1 MNSLVSSKCA
11 GRLFMALAAISGI
24 FLAAGCG
31 NGSSFTPPNN
41 QGFSN
46 SSLNGTYVFSSQ
58 GFDSIA
64 GAPLNLAGTLVANGT
79 GSITGGTIDVVDADC
94 TSCSTGSGVA
104 QAITGGTYSISPDG
118 RGLIN
123 LVSSYGTFSLDVV
136 LSSTSQGLV
145 TEFDSF
151 GGGSGTID
159 LQAVVSSL
167 AGPYA
172 FSLAGSDSSGD
183 PIATA
188 GAFTLNS
195 GGSIT
200 EGVEDFNDSGIN
212 YPGQALTGAATLGT
226 GTSPGAITLTTSS
239 FPGLTYDLYPIDT
252 THFKVIETDYTNYLA
267 GDAFTQTGFSTI
279 PTGTLAFT
287 MLGGIGT
294 ENIVANGGYMTYSG
308 NTFTGNEDVNDNGSV
323 STAAVP
329 FTGTATAGGSVGSR
343 FVVNLTNFV
352 PNNAGAGQWVVYPSS
367 GGLLM
372 LEMDNEA
379 VTNGAAYAQTSGA
392 ALAASQGY
400 GLNLNAFNASQ
411 GYAENDIAQ
420 FDTTSSAFNGI
431 IDINDNTGG
440 GNSLNS
446 IGLSATYTLD
456 SSPATGRGEAIT
468 TAGGDDYISFTFYS
482 VTNSQFLL
490 LETDGTNGPI
500 GAQIGTGT
508 FLLQSGSAGV
518 EAAQSHA
525 AIVHPVV
532 HPRAAHR
539 HKASQKK

>member
-11 GRLFMALAAISGI
+11 RRLFMALAAISGI
-24 FLAAGCG
+24 FLTASCG
-31 NGSSFTPPNN
+31 NGSNFTPPNN

-58 GFDSIA
+58 GFDSTV
-64 GAPLNLAGTLVANGT
+64 GAPLNIAGTLVANGT
-79 GSITGGTIDVVDADC
+79 GSITGGTIDVVDAANANPP
-94 TSCSTGSGVA
+94 TPAG
-104 QAITGGTYSISPDG
+104 QAITGGTYSIGSDG

-123 LVSSYGTFSLDVV
+123 LVSSAYGTVSLDVV

-145 TEFDSF
+145 TEFDNF

-159 LQAVVSSL
+159 LQAVVSDL

-172 FSLAGSDSSGD
+172 FSLAGTDSQDD
-183 PIATA
+183 PIAAA

-212 YPGQALTGAATLGT
+212 YAGQALTGAATLGT
-226 GTSPGAITLTTSS
+226 GTAPGPLTLTTAS
-239 FPGLTYDLYPIDT
+239 FALSYDFYPIDT
-252 THFKVIETDYTNYLA
+252 THFKVIETDYANFLA
-267 GDAFTQTGFSTI
+267 GDIFTQTGFSTI

-294 ENIVANGGYMTYSG
+294 SNTIANGGYMTFSG
-308 NTFTGNEDVNDNGSV
+308 NTFTGNEDVNANGNV
-323 STAAVP
+323 STSPVP
-329 FTGTATAGGSVGSR
+329 FTGTAAAGGSIGSR
-343 FVVNLTNFV
+343 SLVSLTAFV
-352 PNNAGAGQWVVYPSS
+352 PATSWVVYPSS

-372 LEMDNEA
+372 LETDDQA

-400 GLNLNAFNASQ
+400 GLNLSAFNPTQ
-411 GYAENDIAQ
+411 GYVEDDIAQ
-420 FDTTSSAFNGI
+420 FDTTSTAFNGI

-446 IGLSATYTLD
+446 VGLGATYTLD
-456 SSPATGRGEAIT
+456 SSPATGRGEAVT
-468 TAGGDDYISFTFYS
+468 TADGDDYISFTFYA

-490 LETDGTNGPI
+490 LETDGTTGPV

-518 EAAQSHA
+518 AAAQSHA

-532 HPRAAHR
+532 HPRAAHTHR
-539 HKASQKK
+539 ASQKK

>member
-11 GRLFMALAAISGI
+11 RRLFMALAAISGI
-24 FLAAGCG
+24 FLTASCG
-31 NGSSFTPPNN
+31 NGSNFTPPNN

-58 GFDSIA
+58 GFDSTV
-64 GAPLNLAGTLVANGT
+64 GAPLNIAGTLVANGT
-79 GSITGGTIDVVDADC
+79 GSITGGTIDVVDAANANPP
-94 TSCSTGSGVA
+94 TPAG
-104 QAITGGTYSISPDG
+104 QAITGGTYSIGSDG

-123 LVSSYGTFSLDVV
+123 LVSSAYGTVSLDVV

-145 TEFDSF
+145 TEFDNF

-159 LQAVVSSL
+159 LQAVVSDL

-172 FSLAGSDSSGD
+172 FSLAGTDSQDD
-183 PIATA
+183 PIAAA
-188 GAFTLNS
+188 GAFTLNA

-212 YPGQALTGAATLGT
+212 YAGQALTGAATLGT
-226 GTSPGAITLTTSS
+226 GTAPGPLTLTTAS
-239 FPGLTYDLYPIDT
+239 FALSYDLYPIDT
-252 THFKVIETDYTNYLA
+252 THFKVIETDYANYLA
-267 GDAFTQTGFSTI
+267 GDIFTQTGFSTI
-279 PTGTLAFT
+279 PAGTLAFT

-294 ENIVANGGYMTYSG
+294 SNTIANGGYMTFSG
-308 NTFTGNEDVNDNGSV
+308 NTFTGNEDVNANGNV
-323 STAAVP
+323 STSPVP
-329 FTGTATAGGSVGSR
+329 FTGSAAAGGSIGSR
-343 FVVNLTNFV
+343 SLVSLTAFV
-352 PNNAGAGQWVVYPSS
+352 PATSWVVYPSS

-372 LEMDNEA
+372 LENDDQA

-400 GLNLNAFNASQ
+400 GLNLSAFNPTQ
-411 GYAENDIAQ
+411 GYVEDDIAQ
-420 FDTTSSAFNGI
+420 FDTTSTAFNGI

-446 IGLSATYTLD
+446 VGLGATYTLD
-456 SSPATGRGEAIT
+456 SSPATGRGEAVT
-468 TAGGDDYISFTFYS
+468 TAGGDDYISFTFYA

-490 LETDGTNGPI
+490 LETDGTTGPV

-518 EAAQSHA
+518 AAAQSHA
-525 AIVHPVV
+525 AIVHQVV
-532 HPRAAHR
+532 HPRAAHT

>member
-11 GRLFMALAAISGI
+11 RRLFMALAAISGI
-24 FLAAGCG
+24 FLTASCG
-31 NGSSFTPPNN
+31 NGSNLTPPNN

-58 GFDSIA
+58 GFDSSE
-64 GAPLNLAGTLVANGT
+64 GAPLNIVGTLVANGT
-79 GSITGGTIDVVDADC
+79 GGITGGTIDVVDAANANPPA
-94 TSCSTGSGVA
+94 TAA
-104 QAITGGTYSISPDG
+104 QTITGGTYSIGSDG
-118 RGLIN
+118 RGLVN
-123 LVSSYGTFSLDVV
+123 LVSSAYGTFSLDVV

-145 TEFDSF
+145 TEFDNF

-172 FSLAGSDSSGD
+172 FSLAGTDSND
-183 PIATA
+183 NPIATA
-188 GAFTLNS
+188 GAFTLND

-226 GTSPGAITLTTSS
+226 GTAPGAITLTTTS
-239 FPGLTYDLYPIDT
+239 FGLSYDLYPIDT
-252 THFKVIETDYTNYLA
+252 THFKVIETDYANFLA
-267 GDAFTQTGFSTI
+267 GDIFTQTGFSTI

-294 ENIVANGGYMTYSG
+294 SNTVANGGYMTYSG
-308 NTFTGNEDVNDNGSV
+308 NTFTGNEDVNANGAV
-323 STAAVP
+323 STSPVP
-329 FTGTATAGGSVGSR
+329 FTGSATAGGSIGSR
-343 FVVNLTNFV
+343 SLVSLTSFV
-352 PNNAGAGQWVVYPSS
+352 PATSWVVYPSS

-372 LEMDNEA
+372 LETDDQA

-400 GLNLNAFNASQ
+400 GLNLNAFNATQ
-411 GYAENDIAQ
+411 GFAENDIAQ

-446 IGLSATYTLD
+446 VGLGATYTLD
-456 SSPATGRGEAIT
+456 SPATGRGEAIT
-468 TAGGDDYISFTFYS
+468 TADGDDYISFTFYA
-482 VTNSQFLL
+482 VTNNQFLL
-490 LETDGTNGPI
+490 LETDSTTGPV

-508 FLLQSGSAGV
+508 FLSQTGSGGV

-532 HPRAAHR
+532 HPRAAHT
-539 HKASQKK
+539 HKALQKK

>member
-11 GRLFMALAAISGI
+11 RRLFMALAAISGI
-24 FLAAGCG
+24 FLTASCG
-31 NGSSFTPPNN
+31 NGSNFTPPNN

-58 GFDSIA
+58 GFDSTV
-64 GAPLNLAGTLVANGT
+64 GAPLNIAGTLVANGT
-79 GSITGGTIDVVDADC
+79 GSITGGTIDVVDAANANPP
-94 TSCSTGSGVA
+94 TPAG
-104 QAITGGTYSISPDG
+104 QAITGGTYSIGSDG

-123 LVSSYGTFSLDVV
+123 LVSSAYGTVSLDVV

-145 TEFDSF
+145 TEFDNF

-159 LQAVVSSL
+159 LQAVVSDL

-172 FSLAGSDSSGD
+172 FSLAGTDSQDD
-183 PIATA
+183 PIAAA
-188 GAFTLNS
+188 GAFTLH

-212 YPGQALTGAATLGT
+212 YAGQALTGAATLGT
-226 GTSPGAITLTTSS
+226 GTAPGPLTLTTAS
-239 FPGLTYDLYPIDT
+239 FSLSYDLYPIDT

-267 GDAFTQTGFSTI
+267 GDIFTQTGFSTI

-294 ENIVANGGYMTYSG
+294 SDTIANGGYMTFSG
-308 NTFTGNEDVNDNGSV
+308 NTFTGNEDVNANGNV
-323 STAAVP
+323 STSPVP
-329 FTGTATAGGSVGSR
+329 FTGSAAAGGSIGSR
-343 FVVNLTNFV
+343 SLVSLTAFV
-352 PNNAGAGQWVVYPSS
+352 PATSWVVYPSS

-372 LEMDNEA
+372 LENDDQA

-400 GLNLNAFNASQ
+400 GLNLSAFNPTQ
-411 GYAENDIAQ
+411 GYVEDDIAQ
-420 FDTTSSAFNGI
+420 FDTTSTAFNGI

-446 IGLSATYTLD
+446 VGLGATYTLD
-456 SSPATGRGEAIT
+456 SSPATGRGEAVT
-468 TAGGDDYISFTFYS
+468 TAGGDDYISFTFYA

-490 LETDGTNGPI
+490 LETDGTTGPG

-508 FLLQSGSAGV
+508 FLV
-518 EAAQSHA
+518 
-525 AIVHPVV
+525 P
-532 HPRAAHR
+532 
-539 HKASQKK
+539 

>member
-11 GRLFMALAAISGI
+11 RRLFMALAAISGI
-24 FLAAGCG
+24 FLTASCG
-31 NGSSFTPPNN
+31 NGSNFTPPNN

-58 GFDSIA
+58 GFDSTE
-64 GAPLNLAGTLVANGT
+64 GAPLNIAGTLVANGT
-79 GSITGGTIDVVDADC
+79 GSITGGTIDVVDPANANPP
-94 TSCSTGSGVA
+94 TPAA
-104 QAITGGTYSISPDG
+104 QTITGGTYSIGSDG
-118 RGLIN
+118 RGLVN
-123 LVSSYGTFSLDVV
+123 LVSSAYGTFTLDVV

-145 TEFDSF
+145 TEFDNF

-172 FSLAGSDSSGD
+172 FSLAGTDENDD

-188 GAFTLNS
+188 GAFTLNA
-195 GGSIT
+195 GGSVT
-200 EGVEDFNDSGIN
+200 EGVEDFNDSGIP

-226 GTSPGAITLTTSS
+226 GTAPGAITLTTSS
-239 FPGLTYDLYPIDT
+239 FPGLSYDLYPIDT
-252 THFKVIETDYTNYLA
+252 THFKVIETDYVNFMA
-267 GDAFTQTGFSTI
+267 GDIFTQTGFSTI

-294 ENIVANGGYMTYSG
+294 SNTVANGGYMTYSG
-308 NTFTGNEDVNDNGSV
+308 NTFTGNEDVNANGNV
-323 STAAVP
+323 STSPVP
-329 FTGTATAGGSVGSR
+329 FTGSAAAGGSIGSR
-343 FVVNLTNFV
+343 SLVSLTAFV
-352 PNNAGAGQWVVYPSS
+352 PATSWVVYPSS

-372 LEMDNEA
+372 LETDDQA

-400 GLNLNAFNASQ
+400 GLNLNAFNATQ

-420 FDTTSSAFNGI
+420 FDTTSTAFNGI

-446 IGLSATYTLD
+446 VGLGATYTLD
-456 SSPATGRGEAIT
+456 SPATGRGEAIT
-468 TAGGDDYISFTFYS
+468 TADGDDYISFTFYA
-482 VTNSQFLL
+482 VTNNQFLL
-490 LETDGTNGPI
+490 LETDGTTGPV
-500 GAQIGTGT
+500 GAQVGTGT
-508 FLLQSGSAGV
+508 FLSQQSGSGGV